1 MNMLM
6 LDFISDT
13 MIRAAVALLL
23 IGVVLV
29 LMNRLFTKG
38 QGPRSEQLQKKY
50 AKMTRELLDA
60 TPDAELVE
68 AVVANIMAKQDPQN
82 PQPFYMLPMLS
93 RGRAAVYSIWLV
105 NCELQQNGFDML
117 FHGPSAPFCEPARD
131 GFILLG
137 AEKCAQAMKDAEEL
151 NESDEMTEEH
161 DLAVCHDR
169 YLDAAEEETP
179 LDLCVAYIR
188 DNPGEFIDD
197 PQPEAAD
204 ATEAE
209 PTDESQGE

>member
-1 MNMLM
+1 MTMLV

-23 IGVVLV
+23 IGVILII
-29 LMNRLFTKG
+29 MNRIFTKG

-50 AKMTRELLDA
+50 AKMTRETLDA
-60 TPDAELVE
+60 IPDAELIE
-68 AVVANIMAKQDPQN
+68 AVVANIMAKQDPKN
-82 PQPFYMLPMLS
+82 PQPYYMLPMLS

-105 NCELQQNGFDML
+105 NCELQGNGFDML
-117 FHGPSAPFCEPARD
+117 LHGPSAPFCEPARD

-137 AEKCAQAMKDAEEL
+137 AEKCAGALADAAEL
-151 NESDEMTEEH
+151 TEEH

-179 LDLCVAYIR
+179 LLRCVTYIR
-188 DNPGEFIDD
+188 DNPNEFIDD
-197 PQPEAAD
+197 PLPEEAAD
-204 ATEAE
+204 D
-209 PTDESQGE
+209 PQGD

>member
-1 MNMLM
+1 MNMLI

-13 MIRAAVALLL
+13 MLRAGIALVL
-23 IGVVLV
+23 IGVILV
-29 LMNRLFTKG
+29 IMNKIFTKG

-50 AKMTRELLDA
+50 ADMTREKLDA
-60 TPDAELVE
+60 IPDSELIE
-68 AVVANIMAKQDPQN
+68 AVVANIMAKQDPKN

-105 NCELQQNGFDML
+105 NCELQGNGFDML
-117 FHGPSAPFCEPARD
+117 LHGPSAPFCEPARD

-137 AEKCAQAMKDAEEL
+137 AEKCAQVLADAAEK
-151 NESDEMTEEH
+151 TEEH

-179 LDLCVAYIR
+179 LDRCVAYIR
-188 DNPGEFIDD
+188 DNPNEFIDHPVAEPAADD
-197 PQPEAAD
+197 PQGD
-204 ATEAE
+204 
-209 PTDESQGE
+209 